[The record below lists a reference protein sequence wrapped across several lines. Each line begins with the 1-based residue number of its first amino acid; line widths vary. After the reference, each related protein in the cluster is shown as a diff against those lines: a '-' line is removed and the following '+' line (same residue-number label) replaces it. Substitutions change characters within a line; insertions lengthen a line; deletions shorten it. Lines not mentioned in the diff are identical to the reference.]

1 MNLKKMSLNAI
12 ESEGYRLYNIAGKD
26 KEMWKQCTDLF
37 LYLIEH
43 DSRDSKK
50 AQYGNTLGYIFYY
63 GRTNDFKPE
72 YDKAFK
78 YFSIGAEG
86 GFYES
91 LYKLGDMYLNGYYVE
106 KNPEQAVK
114 LYTQV
119 YEDVEH
125 QFREEEFEGVFA
137 DISLR
142 LGSLYR
148 KGIGCRQD
156 DYKALFIYTMADYAI
171 KERMKYEKF
180 FGNQKVADSITK
192 ELTELQEKLGIDTKI
207 EVISEDYP
215 QALPLALT
223 DGFAAEV
230 TFIKDGDKVII
241 EAKRYG
247 GPFGEVY
254 GVPRIP
260 VIFSEYGYIKFFD
273 IITETAFGVTE
284 YEMLSAHED
293 CNIVDEIRYD
303 DKSGRYEFCL
313 EGEIVAAIKAERFEF
328 ELDRSKD

>member
-1 MNLKKMSLNAI
+1 MDFKHMSLNAI
-12 ESEGYRLYNIAGKD
+12 EKEGYRLYQIAGKD
-26 KEMWKQCTDLF
+26 SNLWKQCTDCF

-43 DSRDSKK
+43 GVRDEKK
-50 AQYGNTLGYIFYY
+50 AQYGNTLGYIYYY
-63 GRTNDFKPE
+63 GRTNNFQPE

-106 KNPEQAVK
+106 KNPEQAVE

-119 YEDVEH
+119 YDAVEI

-148 KGIGCRQD
+148 KGIGCKQD

-171 KERMKYEKF
+171 KERMRRENF

-192 ELTELQEKLGIDTKI
+192 ELTELQEKLGVDTEK
-207 EVISEDYP
+207 ESISADYP
-215 QALPLALT
+215 QALPLVLA
-223 DGFAAEV
+223 DGFAA
-230 TFIKDGDKVII
+230 TLSFTTQGDRVII
-241 EAKRYG
+241 EAERDG
-247 GPFGEVY
+247 GPYGEVY

-260 VIFSEYGYIKFFD
+260 VIFSEYGYLEFVDVIK
-273 IITETAFGVTE
+273 ETAYGVTE
-284 YEMLSAHED
+284 FELNSQSVD
-293 CNIVDEIRYD
+293 ICIDEIRYD
-303 DKSGRYEFCL
+303 DKGDRYEFCCD
-313 EGEIVAAIKAERFEF
+313 GEVVAVIKAEGFEYKL
-328 ELDRSKD
+328 ERD